1 MHVWGHKLKNEQ
13 HFPCLDSRRNTRCN
27 YSFLCFAFGSPHCQC
42 AGFDQPKHSIDR
54 VQCCT
59 GVLSNLHAVACM
71 PADACMLAD
80 AFVLADACMCR
91 ITIMYAH
98 MSLVENG
105 QVIFMSPNEIRAEL
119 FRMRLCECLVKA
131 LHRIMIFYSQ
141 PRQLP

>member
-1 MHVWGHKLKNEQ
+1 MQFQFFVFCFWIALK
-13 HFPCLDSRRNTRCN
+13 
-27 YSFLCFAFGSPHCQC
+27 
-42 AGFDQPKHSIDR
+42 AGFDQPKHHIDC

-71 PADACMLAD
+71 PADACKLAD
-80 AFVLADACMCR
+80 ALVLADACMCR

-119 FRMRLCECLVKA
+119 FRMRLCECSVKA
-131 LHRIMIFYSQ
+131 LHRIMISYSQ
-141 PRQLP
+141 PRQLPENTGTLSFLAFCFSTSPQGW